1 MRNNSE
7 KKVQMSH
14 WRAGKRLKSERV
26 QKEPVA
32 VAGVASV
39 AAINLGGRN
48 KVGDEIRRRKKEE
61 SARGR
66 EAAGRTKRARVHG
79 RTDG

>member
-1 MRNNSE
+1 M
-7 KKVQMSH
+7 
-14 WRAGKRLKSERV
+14 KSERV

-61 SARGR
+61 SA
-66 EAAGRTKRARVHG
+66 
-79 RTDG
+79 

>member
-1 MRNNSE
+1 MRKNSE

-14 WRAGKRLKSERV
+14 WRAGKRLKSERAR
-26 QKEPVA
+26 KEPV

-39 AAINLGGRN
+39 AAINLRWRS

-66 EAAGRTKRARVHG
+66 EAAWRERKKEVGRAR
-79 RTDG
+79 

>member
-1 MRNNSE
+1 MRKNSE

-14 WRAGKRLKSERV
+14 WRAGKRLKSERAR
-26 QKEPVA
+26 KEPV
-32 VAGVASV
+32 VAGLASV
-39 AAINLGGRN
+39 AAINLRRN

>member
-1 MRNNSE
+1 MRKNSE

-14 WRAGKRLKSERV
+14 WRAGKRLKSERAR
-26 QKEPVA
+26 KEPV

-39 AAINLGGRN
+39 AAINLRRN